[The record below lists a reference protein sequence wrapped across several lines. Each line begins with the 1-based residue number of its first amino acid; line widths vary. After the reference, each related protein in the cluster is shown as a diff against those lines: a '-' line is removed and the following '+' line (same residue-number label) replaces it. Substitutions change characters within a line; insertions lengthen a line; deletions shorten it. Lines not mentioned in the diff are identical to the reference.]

1 MIEVCIFAFHIPKLS
16 HHKSSILNTKQRAPS
31 TSLFESKEGGIE
43 IVGTPTPPLPGDD
56 RLQSIEL
63 SDELK
68 NSFMS
73 YAMSTILGRCLP
85 DARDG
90 MLFK

>member
-1 MIEVCIFAFHIPKLS
+1 MLGWSLLFLLIAGVCAYITHRTAFTRMRQFRLLASTKAAIDQVS
-16 HHKSSILNTKQRAPS
+16 SSIDPIIHVDR
-31 TSLFESKEGGIE
+31 IE
-43 IVGTPTPPLPGDD
+43 P
-56 RLQSIEL
+56 IEL

-73 YAMSTILGRCLP
+73 YAMSTILGRALP

-90 MLFK
+90 TYT

>member
-1 MIEVCIFAFHIPKLS
+1 MIEVCMYSFHIPKF
-16 HHKSSILNTKQRAPS
+16 HHKSSIQIKYIHSSTK
-31 TSLFESKEGGIE
+31 LFESKGDGVE
-43 IVGTPTPPLPGDD
+43 VVPTLLPGDD

-90 MLFK
+90 KIIYLKYL

>member
-1 MIEVCIFAFHIPKLS
+1 MNILVNIILLIELCVHAFRIPKLPF
-16 HHKSSILNTKQRAPS
+16 KSTQIITKTTRPLA
-31 TSLFESKEGGIE
+31 LFESKEGLENG
-43 IVGTPTPPLPGDD
+43 VGPLPGDD
-56 RLQSIEL
+56 RVQSIEL

-90 MLFK
+90 M